1 MSAPPA
7 AAPAPAAPVVLAG
20 INLADPLAQLAR
32 SRADHPAIIHGE
44 AIVRYRDLDRL
55 VRQRAALL
63 LDAHGLKA
71 GDAVGVSLS
80 DSVEHLILLFALA
93 RAGLVNLPL
102 DWRWTPAEQERVASH
117 FGAKLVLTEPGTT
130 PLAGQRCVPVDD
142 AWMQGAACANAARD
156 FPADGG
162 PLLMSL
168 SSGTTGRPKGP
179 RLSHYQFLRRFWVS
193 WINLGFDAQDRYV
206 SATPLYYGGGRT
218 FAMMM
223 LFCGGTVILFPPP
236 YEPAA
241 LCAEAARL
249 KATATFLVPTL
260 MRRLLAESDDTLA
273 PMRAMKLLIS
283 SGSALHV
290 PERREIRERLCAG
303 LVEYYSSTEGGGI
316 TCLNR
321 HDDARYEASVG
332 RPVFAVDVQ
341 CVDER
346 HQPLAPGETGRIRYR
361 GPAVADGFFNDEEA
375 STEAFRDGW
384 YYPGDLGM
392 MDADG
397 YLYLRGR
404 SKDMIIR
411 GGVNIYP
418 AEVESVLQDQPGVLD
433 AVVVGWPSREFN
445 EEVAA
450 FVLLDGKASVRPTAA
465 SLREV
470 CRAQL
475 ASYKVPRE
483 VFIVAEFPRSALG
496 KVQKPVL
503 AATLPPL

>member
-1 MSAPPA
+1 M
-7 AAPAPAAPVVLAG
+7 AAPSAPAAPAVLAG

-32 SRADHPAIIHGE
+32 SRADHPAIIHGQ
-44 AIVRYRDLDRL
+44 AIVRYRDLDHM

-63 LDAHGLKA
+63 LDTHGLQA
-71 GDAVGVSLS
+71 GDAVGVALS
-80 DSVEHLILLFALA
+80 DSIEHLVLLFALA

-102 DWRWTPAEQERVASH
+102 DWRWTPAEQERVAGH
-117 FGAKLVLTEPGTT
+117 FGAKLVLTEPGAT
-130 PLAGQRCVPVDD
+130 PLSGQRCVAVDD
-142 AWMQGAACANAARD
+142 AWMRGVAAANAARN

-193 WINLGFDAQDRYV
+193 WINLGFDAQDRYI

-249 KATATFLVPTL
+249 NATSTFLVPTL
-260 MRRLLAESDDTLA
+260 MRRLLAESDNTLA

-341 CVDER
+341 CVDEQHR
-346 HQPLAPGETGRIRYR
+346 PLPPGETGRIRYR

-375 STEAFRDGW
+375 SREAFRDGW

-418 AEVESVLQDQPGVLD
+418 AEIEAVLQDQPGVLD

-450 FVLLDGKASVRPTAA
+450 FVLLDDKAAVRPTAA

-503 AATLPPL
+503 AAKLPPL